1 MTQLSHQE
9 EKQMQQ
15 KQAGFTL
22 IELVVVIVIL
32 GILSAIALPRFI
44 SLQDEAST
52 AAAQGV
58 AAALSSASAIN
69 YAARQANSAKV
80 GTAALNTATACTTAG
95 TLLVGGLPSGYSVT
109 ADADCSGA
117 GAAGTAVDCTIT
129 GQNSA
134 TATAPIVCSD

>member
-1 MTQLSHQE
+1 
-9 EKQMQQ
+9 MQQ
-15 KQAGFTL
+15 KQSGFTL

-69 YAARQANSAKV
+69 YAARQANSAKA
-80 GTAALNTATACTTAG
+80 GTLALNTTTACTAAG
-95 TLLVGGLPSGYSVT
+95 GLLVGGLPTGYSVT
-109 ADADCSGA
+109 ADADCE
-117 GAAGTAVDCTIT
+117 AAGPGNAASCTIT
-129 GQNSA
+129 GENSA
-134 TATAPIVCSD
+134 TATAQIVCSD

>member
-1 MTQLSHQE
+1 
-9 EKQMQQ
+9 MQQ
-15 KQAGFTL
+15 KQGGFTL

-69 YAARQANSAKV
+69 YAARQANSAKA
-80 GTAALNTATACTTAG
+80 GTFALNTATACTTAG
-95 TLLVGGLPSGYSVT
+95 SLLVGGLPSGYSVT
-109 ADADCSGA
+109 ADADCS
-117 GAAGTAVDCTIT
+117 AASPGDAVDCTIT
-129 GQNSA
+129 GENSA